1 MRSLLLPPLF
11 AVLASLVSCMSVSP
25 CGVTVASEPP
35 GARVHVD
42 GRDSG
47 WVTPCHIA
55 LDAEETHVVTI
66 ALDGFTPRELVLEP
80 LQRHG
85 IVAWRQGVNGV
96 KSTIRFPILLPTQDL
111 LLPFR
116 ESQALAPGR
125 VFVRLRPAETP

>member
-1 MRSLLLPPLF
+1 MRSLLVLPL
-11 AVLASLVSCMSVSP
+11 LAALTCLAGCMSASP

-35 GARVHVD
+35 GARVHVN

-47 WVTPCHIA
+47 WVTPCQIA

-66 ALDGFTPRELVLEP
+66 VMDGFAPRELVLEP
-80 LQRHG
+80 LRRHG
-85 IVAWRQGVNGV
+85 IVAWHQGVNGV
-96 KSTIRFPILLPTQDL
+96 KSTIRFPLLLPTTDL

-125 VFVRLRPAETP
+125 VFVRMRPADAP